1 MTTRTDSRAQPR
13 PRAEVPVHPGTL
25 RLDSESSNRNSRR
38 LGRPNSWDIA
48 SRRNFLNLEVSFSAS
63 AAPLCPELC
72 AERAHDLSLC
82 LKWMLRSPSDPR
94 ITYRREL
101 PWEDLLIE

>member
-1 MTTRTDSRAQPR
+1 MATRTDSRAQPR

-48 SRRNFLNLEVSFSAS
+48 SRRNFLNLEGGGKEGGVRFRAGH
-63 AAPLCPELC
+63 AGWPYNWH
-72 AERAHDLSLC
+72 AEG
-82 LKWMLRSPSDPR
+82 LRSA
-94 ITYRREL
+94 
-101 PWEDLLIE
+101 